1 MLKIGIIPNLGK
13 SECGKVVEKLCSLL
27 KDKAELIL
35 TDEVFVLFGEK
46 AEKNKKYLE
55 KISRIY
61 NARVMEKDAFFSCA
75 DVVVVMGGDGSLLR
89 AAPGAAAAGKPLLG
103 INLGRVGYLAS
114 AEKGSLE
121 KVANKLLNG
130 DYTTDEHL
138 MLSTVCNGQ
147 RFLALNDIVI
157 SRSEMGRI
165 LEFSLYVD
173 DEYVDTYT
181 ADGLVVATPT
191 GSTAYSLSAGG
202 PVAYPYMDM
211 LIITPICAHGLSSR
225 PIVVPAEK
233 KITLKIGNK
242 YNYRALVAADGH
254 IIKKLTRNGSITVQK
269 SDKKTKLIKID
280 KCGFYELLRIKLK
293 GN

>member
-1 MLKIGIIPNLGK
+1 MMKIGIIPNLGK
-13 SECGKVVEKLCSLL
+13 AECDGVVKNLCALL
-27 KDKAELIL
+27 SGKAEILL
-35 TDEVFVLFGEK
+35 TDEVFYLPAEK
-46 AEKNKKYLE
+46 AEKNRKYLE
-55 KISRIY
+55 SVAESYGAK
-61 NARVMEKDAFFSCA
+61 VMKLKEFFDIA
-75 DVVVVMGGDGSLLR
+75 DVVVVTGGDGSLLR
-89 AAPGAAAAGKPLLG
+89 AAPGAAMAGKPLLG

-121 KVANKLLNG
+121 KVAEQLLSG
-130 DYTTDEHL
+130 DYTINEHL
-138 MLSTVCNGQ
+138 MLSTVCDGKTV
-147 RFLALNDIVI
+147 LALNDVVI

-181 ADGLVVATPT
+181 ADGMVIATPT

-225 PIVVPAEK
+225 PIVVPADK
-233 KITLKIGNK
+233 KITVKLGNK
-242 YNYRALVAADGH
+242 YNYRALVSADGH
-254 IIKKLTRNGSITVQK
+254 IIKKLTTNGTITVKK
-269 SDKKTKLIKID
+269 SDKKTRLIKTNN
-280 KCGFYELLRIKLK
+280 CGFYELLRMKLK